1 MIDATTLSLT
11 LLAFVIGGVIGAL
24 GYAAWQR
31 RKLSALESELATARG
46 ELKSQ
51 QALAEERRQTM
62 EQAEARLTAAFSEL
76 ASKQFNEHSESFL
89 RLAKQ
94 SLGTHHEKAS
104 SDLSKKEQAISQ
116 LIKPIQDALNKTHK
130 QISEI
135 EKTRHEAFG
144 GIREQ
149 LKNMAEGQEALQGE
163 TRNLVS
169 ALRRPEVRGQWGEL
183 TLRRV
188 VELAGMVG
196 HCDFIEQVHTET
208 EDGPVRPDMIVRLPE
223 QGTIVIDAKT
233 PLDAY
238 LTAVEAP
245 DDQAKKIALQRH
257 ARKVAER
264 VRELSSKAYWKQF
277 ENSPQFVVLF
287 IPGDQFLYAAMD
299 ENPTL
304 MEEALRQ
311 QIIIATPSNLIALLK
326 TVAYQWR
333 QDQLAEN
340 AEEIKRLAQDMH
352 DRLGTFTGHL
362 AKLGKQLEGSVKAY
376 NSAVGSMER
385 KVLPGARK
393 FVDLG
398 VQEKGEIAA
407 LNEIETTTRQVE
419 DLSQAED
426 LSQVE
431 DMAKR
436 KPADPPSIAAI
447 DVQPETDGLKID
459 KGNDQ
464 GIDKGNDEQPDDP
477 APPH

>member
-1 MIDATTLSLT
+1 MTLLNISLIGIAFGLGLLLGIGLYYLWNRKTHFQQLTEIDALRASLKT
-11 LLAFVIGGVIGAL
+11 QVDIEQERLAA
-24 GYAAWQR
+24 
-31 RKLSALESELATARG
+31 
-46 ELKSQ
+46 
-51 QALAEERRQTM
+51 M
-62 EQAEARLTAAFSEL
+62 EQAEQRLSTSFAEL
-76 ASKQFNEHSESFL
+76 AHKSLTQNSDNFL

-94 SLGTHHEKAS
+94 SLGTHQERAK
-104 SDLSKKEQAISQ
+104 SDLTEKEQAISQ
-116 LIKPIQDALNKTHK
+116 LIKPIQEALDKTHK
-130 QISEI
+130 QIGEI
-135 EKTRHEAFG
+135 EKTRHESLG

-149 LKNMAEGQEALQGE
+149 LKTMAEGQEALQGE

-196 HCDFIEQVHTET
+196 HCDFIEQAHTET

-238 LTAVEAP
+238 LTAVEAD
-245 DDQAKKIALQRH
+245 DDQAKKVALQRH

-340 AEEIKRLAQDMH
+340 AQEIKRLAQDMH
-352 DRLGTFTGHL
+352 DRLSTFTGHL

-393 FVDLG
+393 FVELG
-398 VQEKGEIAA
+398 VQAKQEIAS
-407 LNEIETTTRQVE
+407 LNEIETTTRQIE
-419 DLSQAED
+419 DLSDQIED
-426 LSQVE
+426 NG
-431 DMAKR
+431 
-436 KPADPPSIAAI
+436 PADNAAI
-447 DVQPETDGLKID
+447 TAINIQPDSQPESDT
-459 KGNDQ
+459 
-464 GIDKGNDEQPDDP
+464 EAPDDP
-477 APPH
+477 AQPH

>member
-1 MIDATTLSLT
+1 MMDALSIT
-11 LLAFVIGGVIGAL
+11 FAALAFIVGAL
-24 GYAAWQR
+24 IGYLGHATRQR
-31 RKLSALESELATARG
+31 TRWSALEAELIAARG

-51 QALAEERRQTM
+51 QALAEDRRQTM
-62 EQAEARLTAAFSEL
+62 EQSEARLAAAFSEL

-94 SLGTHHEKAS
+94 SLGMHHEKAS

-116 LIKPIQDALNKTHK
+116 LIKPIQEALEKTHK

-135 EKTRHEAFG
+135 EKNRHEAFG

-149 LKNMAEGQEALQGE
+149 LKNMAEGQDALQGE

-188 VELAGMVG
+188 VELAGMVK

-223 QGTIVIDAKT
+223 QGTIIIDAKT

-238 LTAVEAP
+238 LSAVEAD
-245 DDQAKKIALQRH
+245 DDQTKKKALQRH

-264 VRELSSKAYWKQF
+264 VRELSSKAYWAQF

-287 IPGDQFLYAAMD
+287 IPGDQFLHAAMD

-362 AKLGKQLEGSVKAY
+362 ARLGKQLENSVKAF

-393 FVDLG
+393 FIDLG
-398 VQEKGEIAA
+398 VQEKEEIAP
-407 LNEIETTTRQVE
+407 LNEIETTTRQIE
-419 DLSQAED
+419 DRSGETQTET
-426 LSQVE
+426 
-431 DMAKR
+431 
-436 KPADPPSIAAI
+436 PAITAI
-447 DVQPETDGLKID
+447 DVQPETDVE
-459 KGNDQ
+459 N
-464 GIDKGNDEQPDDP
+464 PDDS

>member
-1 MIDATTLSLT
+1 MIDAQTIAL
-11 LLAFVIGGVIGAL
+11 AL
-24 GYAAWQR
+24 GYAIWQR
-31 RKLSALESELATARG
+31 SRQAVLEKELATVRG

-51 QALAEERRQTM
+51 QALAEERQQTLQ
-62 EQAEARLTAAFSEL
+62 QAEARLSSAFAEL
-76 ASKQFNEHSESFL
+76 TSKQFNDYSESFL

-94 SLGTHHEKAS
+94 SLETHHERAN
-104 SDLSKKEQAISQ
+104 SDLTKKEQAIAQ
-116 LIKPIQDALNKTHK
+116 LIKPIQDALDKTHK
-130 QISEI
+130 QIGEI

-149 LKNMAEGQEALQGE
+149 LKSMAEGQEALQGE

-196 HCDFIEQVHTET
+196 HCDFVEQVHTET

-223 QGTIVIDAKT
+223 QGTIIIDAKT

-238 LTAVEAP
+238 LTAVEAA
-245 DDQAKKIALQRH
+245 DDKAKKVALQRH

-264 VRELSSKAYWKQF
+264 VRELASKAYWAQF

-287 IPGDQFLYAAMD
+287 IPGDQFLSAAMD
-299 ENPTL
+299 ENPKL

-352 DRLGTFTGHL
+352 DRLSTFTGHL
-362 AKLGKQLEGSVKAY
+362 ARLGKQLEGSVKAY
-376 NSAVGSMER
+376 NNAVGSMER

-393 FVDLG
+393 FVELG
-398 VQEKGEIAA
+398 VQAKEEIAP
-407 LNEIETTTRQVE
+407 LNDIETTARQIE
-419 DLSQAED
+419 DLSTDAPTD
-426 LSQVE
+426 N
-431 DMAKR
+431 
-436 KPADPPSIAAI
+436 PAITAI
-447 DVQPETDGLKID
+447 DVKPNPDTGADTEDHDDSTQP
-459 KGNDQ
+459 
-464 GIDKGNDEQPDDP
+464 
-477 APPH
+477 H

>member
-1 MIDATTLSLT
+1 MIDVPTIVFA
-11 LLAFVIGGVIGAL
+11 LLAFALGAAIGAL

-31 RKLSALESELATARG
+31 GRQTALETELAAVRG

-51 QALAEERRQTM
+51 QALAEERQQTM
-62 EQAEARLTAAFSEL
+62 QQAEARLSSAFAEL
-76 ASKQFNEHSESFL
+76 TSKQFNDYSESFL

-94 SLGTHHEKAS
+94 SLETHHERAN
-104 SDLSKKEQAISQ
+104 SDLTKKEQSIAQ
-116 LIKPIQDALNKTHK
+116 LIKPIQDALDKTHQ
-130 QISEI
+130 QIGEI

-149 LKNMAEGQEALQGE
+149 LKSMAESQEALQGE

-188 VELAGMVG
+188 VELAGMVN
-196 HCDFIEQVHTET
+196 HCDFVEQVHTET

-223 QGTIVIDAKT
+223 RGTIIIDAKT

-238 LTAVEAP
+238 LTAVEAA
-245 DDQAKKIALQRH
+245 DDQAKKVALQRH

-264 VRELSSKAYWKQF
+264 VRELASKAYWAQF

-287 IPGDQFLYAAMD
+287 IPGDQFLSAAMD

-340 AEEIKRLAQDMH
+340 AEQIKRLAQDMH
-352 DRLGTFTGHL
+352 DRLSTFTGHL

-393 FVDLG
+393 FVELG
-398 VQEKGEIAA
+398 VQAKEEIAP
-407 LNEIETTTRQVE
+407 LNDIETTTREIE
-419 DLSQAED
+419 DLSGD
-426 LSQVE
+426 T
-431 DMAKR
+431 
-436 KPADPPSIAAI
+436 PADNPAITAI
-447 DVQPETDGLKID
+447 DVQPDV
-459 KGNDQ
+459 
-464 GIDKGNDEQPDDP
+464 QPSPDTAADTGANTEDRDDSTQ
-477 APPH
+477 PH

>member
-1 MIDATTLSLT
+1 MTDIQTIGIALV
-11 LLAFVIGGVIGAL
+11 AFGIGAVIGIL
-24 GYAAWQR
+24 GYVVLR
-31 RKLSALESELATARG
+31 RGKQAALETELAMAQA

-51 QALAEERRQTM
+51 LALTEERQQTM
-62 EQAEARLTAAFSEL
+62 QQAETRLATVFTEL
-76 ASKQFNEHSESFL
+76 ASKQFTNHSENFL

-94 SLGTHHEKAS
+94 SLGKHRERAK
-104 SDLSKKEQAISQ
+104 SDLSEKEQAIEQ
-116 LIKPIQDALNKTHK
+116 LVKPIRDALEKTHK

-149 LKNMAEGQEALQGE
+149 LKFMAEGQEALQGE

-188 VELAGMVG
+188 VELAGMVS

-208 EDGPVRPDMIVRLPE
+208 EGGPVRPDMIVRLPE
-223 QGTIVIDAKT
+223 QGTIIIDAKT

-238 LTAVEAP
+238 LTAVEAA
-245 DDQAKKIALQRH
+245 DDQAKKVALQRH

-264 VRELSSKAYWKQF
+264 VRELASKAYWAQF
-277 ENSPQFVVLF
+277 EHSPQFVVLF
-287 IPGDQFLYAAMD
+287 IPGDQFLSAAMD

-340 AEEIKRLAQDMH
+340 AEQIKRLAQDLH

-362 AKLGKQLEGSVKAY
+362 ARVGKQLEGSVKAY

-393 FVDLG
+393 FVELG
-398 VQEKGEIAA
+398 IQEKDEIAMP
-407 LNEIETTTRQVE
+407 NEIETTTREIE
-419 DLSQAED
+419 DLSD
-426 LSQVE
+426 
-431 DMAKR
+431 D
-436 KPADPPSIAAI
+436 KPPEQPAITAI
-447 DVQPETDGLKID
+447 DIKSEA
-459 KGNDQ
+459 DQ
-464 GIDKGNDEQPDDP
+464 DDSDDP
-477 APPH
+477 THPH

>member
-1 MIDATTLSLT
+1 MTSPGTLIW
-11 LLAFVIGGVIGAL
+11 FGVVFAL
-24 GYAAWQR
+24 GLLLGIALYTLWNRATVYRHRAETDALRAKLKTQTEVEQERLAAMKQTEQR
-31 RKLSALESELATARG
+31 LAASFAELAN
-46 ELKSQ
+46 KS
-51 QALAEERRQTM
+51 LAQN
-62 EQAEARLTAAFSEL
+62 SD
-76 ASKQFNEHSESFL
+76 SFL

-94 SLGTHHEKAS
+94 SLGKYRERAK
-104 SDLSKKEQAISQ
+104 SDLTEKEQAIAQ
-116 LIKPIQDALNKTHK
+116 LITPIQAALDKTHK
-130 QISEI
+130 QIGEI
-135 EKTRHEAFG
+135 EKSRHEAFG

-149 LKNMAEGQEALQGE
+149 LKSMAQAQETLQSE

-188 VELAGMVG
+188 VELAGMVR

-208 EDGPVRPDMIVRLPE
+208 EDGPIRPDMIVRLPE

-238 LTAVEAP
+238 LTAVEA
-245 DDQAKKIALQRH
+245 DDDKAKKVALRRH
-257 ARKVAER
+257 ARNVAER
-264 VRELSSKAYWKQF
+264 IRELSSKAYWKQF

-333 QDQLAEN
+333 QDQLTEN
-340 AEEIKRLAQDMH
+340 AQQIKRLAQDMY
-352 DRLGTFTGHL
+352 DRLSTFTGHL
-362 AKLGKQLEGSVKAY
+362 AKLGKQLESSVRAY

-393 FVDLG
+393 FVELG
-398 VQEKGEIAA
+398 VQAKEEIAP
-407 LNEIETTTRQVE
+407 LHDIETTTRQIE
-419 DLSQAED
+419 DLSGDVPAE
-426 LSQVE
+426 S
-431 DMAKR
+431 
-436 KPADPPSIAAI
+436 PAITAI
-447 DVQPETDGLKID
+447 DVQPDV
-459 KGNDQ
+459 
-464 GIDKGNDEQPDDP
+464 QPDIPTEPDSEDRDEP
-477 APPH
+477 TPSH

>member
-1 MIDATTLSLT
+1 MLELSNFSLLEMTPQNMVWLAIAFTLGLLAGVALYAQRNRRIRFQHQAEIDALRGQLKTQADIERER
-11 LLAFVIGGVIGAL
+11 LAA
-24 GYAAWQR
+24 Q
-31 RKLSALESELATARG
+31 
-46 ELKSQ
+46 
-51 QALAEERRQTM
+51 
-62 EQAEARLTAAFSEL
+62 
-76 ASKQFNEHSESFL
+76 EHSEQRLAASFAELANKSLTQNSDSFL

-94 SLGTHHEKAS
+94 SLGTHQERAK
-104 SDLSKKEQAISQ
+104 SDLTEKELAIAQ
-116 LIKPIQDALNKTHK
+116 LIKPIQAALDKTHQ
-130 QISEI
+130 QIGEI
-135 EKTRHEAFG
+135 EKSRHEAFG

-149 LKNMAEGQEALQGE
+149 LKSMAEAQEALQGE

-188 VELAGMVG
+188 VELAGMVR

-238 LTAVEAP
+238 LTAVEA
-245 DDQAKKIALQRH
+245 DDDKAKKAALQRH

-264 VRELSSKAYWKQF
+264 VRELSSKAYWTQF

-340 AEEIKRLAQDMH
+340 AQEIKRLAQDMH

-362 AKLGKQLEGSVKAY
+362 ARLGKQLESSVKAY

-393 FVDLG
+393 FVELG
-398 VQEKGEIAA
+398 VQEKEEIAP
-407 LNEIETTTRQVE
+407 LNEIETTTRQIE
-419 DLSQAED
+419 DRSVTAPTD
-426 LSQVE
+426 
-431 DMAKR
+431 
-436 KPADPPSIAAI
+436 KPTITAM
-447 DVQPETDGLKID
+447 DVQPEPGAD
-459 KGNDQ
+459 DQ
-464 GIDKGNDEQPDDP
+464 DDP
-477 APPH
+477 AQSH

>member
-1 MIDATTLSLT
+1 MTEVLT
-11 LLAFVIGGVIGAL
+11 ITFVAIAFVVGAL
-24 GYAAWQR
+24 IGYLGHMARQR
-31 RKLSALESELATARG
+31 THLSALESELAAARS

-51 QALAEERRQTM
+51 QTLGEERRQIM
-62 EQAEARLTAAFSEL
+62 EQTEARLGAAFAEL

-116 LIKPIQDALNKTHK
+116 LIKPIQDALEKTHK
-130 QISEI
+130 QIGDI

-149 LKNMAEGQEALQGE
+149 LKNMAESQEALQGE

-223 QGTIVIDAKT
+223 KGTIVIDAKT

-245 DDQAKKIALQRH
+245 DDQAKKAALQRH

-264 VRELSSKAYWKQF
+264 VRELASKAYWKQF

-287 IPGDQFLYAAMD
+287 IPGDQFLHAAMD

-362 AKLGKQLEGSVKAY
+362 ARLGKQLENSVKAY

-393 FVDLG
+393 FVEGKRRDRG
-398 VQEKGEIAA
+398 
-407 LNEIETTTRQVE
+407 
-419 DLSQAED
+419 AE
-426 LSQVE
+426 
-431 DMAKR
+431 
-436 KPADPPSIAAI
+436 
-447 DVQPETDGLKID
+447 
-459 KGNDQ
+459 
-464 GIDKGNDEQPDDP
+464 
-477 APPH
+477 

>member
-1 MIDATTLSLT
+1 MIDTQFIALA
-11 LLAFVIGGVIGAL
+11 LLAFAAGMAIGAL
-24 GYAAWQR
+24 GYAVWQHGR
-31 RKLSALESELATARG
+31 QAALKTELITLRG

-51 QALAEERRQTM
+51 QALAEERQQTM
-62 EQAEARLTAAFSEL
+62 QQAEARLAIAFSEL

-94 SLGTHHEKAS
+94 SLGTHRERAK
-104 SDLSKKEQAISQ
+104 SDLTEKEQAIAQ
-116 LIKPIQDALNKTHK
+116 LIKPIQEALNKTHK
-130 QISEI
+130 QIGEI

-149 LKNMAEGQEALQGE
+149 LKTMAEGQEALQGE

-196 HCDFIEQVHTET
+196 HCDFVEQVHTET

-238 LTAVEAP
+238 LTAVEAD
-245 DDQAKKIALQRH
+245 DDQAKKVALQRH

-264 VRELSSKAYWKQF
+264 VRELASKAYWTQF

-352 DRLGTFTGHL
+352 DRLSTFTGHL
-362 AKLGKQLEGSVKAY
+362 AKLGKQLENSVKAY

-393 FVDLG
+393 FVELG
-398 VQEKGEIAA
+398 VQAKDKITQ
-407 LNEIETTTRQVE
+407 LNDIETAARHIE
-419 DLSQAED
+419 DLSDEALAD
-426 LSQVE
+426 
-431 DMAKR
+431 
-436 KPADPPSIAAI
+436 KPAISAI
-447 DVQPETDGLKID
+447 DVQPEPDTEDL
-459 KGNDQ
+459 NDPTQ
-464 GIDKGNDEQPDDP
+464 S
-477 APPH
+477 H

>member
-1 MIDATTLSLT
+1 MALLDMSLIGIAFGLG
-11 LLAFVIGGVIGAL
+11 LLLGIGLYYLWNRKTYFQQQTEINAL
-24 GYAAWQR
+24 RA
-31 RKLSALESELATARG
+31 S
-46 ELKSQ
+46 LKSQ
-51 QALAEERRQTM
+51 ADIEQERLVAM
-62 EQAEARLTAAFSEL
+62 EQTEQRLANSFAEL
-76 ASKQFNEHSESFL
+76 AHKSLTQNSDNFL

-94 SLGTHHEKAS
+94 SLGTHQERAKS
-104 SDLSKKEQAISQ
+104 ELDKKEQAISQ
-116 LIKPIQDALNKTHK
+116 LIKPIQDALDKTHK
-130 QISEI
+130 QIGEI
-135 EKTRHEAFG
+135 EKNRHESFG

-149 LKNMAEGQEALQGE
+149 LKSMAEGQEALQGE

-169 ALRRPEVRGQWGEL
+169 ALRRPEIRGQWGEL

-188 VELAGMVG
+188 VELAGMVR
-196 HCDFIEQVHTET
+196 HCDFVEQVHTET

-238 LTAVEAP
+238 LTAVEA
-245 DDQAKKIALQRH
+245 DNDKDKKIALQRH

-264 VRELSSKAYWKQF
+264 VRELSSKAYWTQF
-277 ENSPQFVVLF
+277 EHSPQFVVLF

-340 AEEIKRLAQDMH
+340 AQEIKRLAQDMH
-352 DRLGTFTGHL
+352 DRLSTFTGHL
-362 AKLGKQLEGSVKAY
+362 ARLGKQLENSVKAY

-393 FVDLG
+393 FVELG
-398 VQEKGEIAA
+398 VQAKHEIAP
-407 LNEIETTTRQVE
+407 LNEIETTSRQIE
-419 DLSQAED
+419 DLSDDGQADNPAITTINIQSDKQPESGTD
-426 LSQVE
+426 AS
-431 DMAKR
+431 
-436 KPADPPSIAAI
+436 ADPK
-447 DVQPETDGLKID
+447 QP
-459 KGNDQ
+459 
-464 GIDKGNDEQPDDP
+464 
-477 APPH
+477 H

>member
-1 MIDATTLSLT
+1 MTLIGIAFGLGLLLGIGLYYLWNRKTHFQQQTEIDALRAS
-11 LLAFVIGGVIGAL
+11 
-24 GYAAWQR
+24 
-31 RKLSALESELATARG
+31 
-46 ELKSQ
+46 LKSQ
-51 QALAEERRQTM
+51 ADIEQERLAAIEQT
-62 EQAEARLTAAFSEL
+62 EQRLSNSFAEL
-76 ASKQFNEHSESFL
+76 AHKSLTQNSDNFL

-94 SLGTHHEKAS
+94 SLGTHQERAKS
-104 SDLSKKEQAISQ
+104 ELDKKEQAISQ
-116 LIKPIQDALNKTHK
+116 LIKPIQDALDKTHK
-130 QISEI
+130 QIGEI
-135 EKTRHEAFG
+135 EKNRHESFG

-149 LKNMAEGQEALQGE
+149 LKSMAEGQEALQGE

-196 HCDFIEQVHTET
+196 HCDFVEQVHTET

-238 LTAVEAP
+238 LTAVEA
-245 DDQAKKIALQRH
+245 DNDQDKKVALQRH

-264 VRELSSKAYWKQF
+264 VRELSSKAYWTQF
-277 ENSPQFVVLF
+277 EHSPQFVVLF

-340 AEEIKRLAQDMH
+340 AQEIKRLAQDMH
-352 DRLGTFTGHL
+352 DRLSTFTGHL
-362 AKLGKQLEGSVKAY
+362 ARLGKQLENSVKAY

-393 FVDLG
+393 FVELG
-398 VQEKGEIAA
+398 VQAKQEIAP
-407 LNEIETTTRQVE
+407 LNEIETTSRQIE
-419 DLSQAED
+419 DLSDDGQAD
-426 LSQVE
+426 N
-431 DMAKR
+431 
-436 KPADPPSIAAI
+436 PAITAI
-447 DVQPETDGLKID
+447 NIQSDHQPESDTDAS
-459 KGNDQ
+459 
-464 GIDKGNDEQPDDP
+464 DDP
-477 APPH
+477 KQPH